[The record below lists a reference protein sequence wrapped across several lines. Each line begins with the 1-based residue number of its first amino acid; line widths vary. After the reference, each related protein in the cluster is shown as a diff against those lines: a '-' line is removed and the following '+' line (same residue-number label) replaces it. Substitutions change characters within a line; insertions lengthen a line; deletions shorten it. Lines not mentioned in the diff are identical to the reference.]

1 MRRYAFAMRL
11 LLVEDDPM
19 IGEAVRDL
27 LRAEGYAVDWA
38 NDGDMAD
45 AALATQAYDLV
56 LLDLGLPRRDGLAVL
71 RDLRSRKDRTPVLIA
86 TARDGVAQRVQGL
99 DAGADDYVLKP
110 YDLEELLARIRAL
123 LRRAAG
129 RAEPV
134 YEHQGISVTPATREV
149 LVQGRPVSLSAR
161 EWAVLEALIA
171 RPGTVLSRQQLEDKL
186 YGWGGEISSNA
197 VEVYIHGLRKKL
209 GAHLVLNVRGLGY
222 MVPR

>member
-71 RDLRSRKDRTPVLIA
+71 RDLRARKDRTPVLIA

-186 YGWGGEISSNA
+186 YGWDGEISSNA
-197 VEVYIHGLRKKL
+197 VEVYVHGLRKKL

>member
-1 MRRYAFAMRL
+1 MRRYAFTMRL

-38 NDGDMAD
+38 NDGDMAG

-71 RDLRSRKDRTPVLIA
+71 RDLRARKDRTPVLIA

-197 VEVYIHGLRKKL
+197 VEVYVHGLRKKL